1 MLPFSYEL
9 HEMAHFALA
18 PARAV
23 SDVARTWL
31 ENPINPLS
39 LTAAGRNLAASAKIF
54 ERLTRRYGKPAFDL
68 ATTVVDGK
76 IVPIVEVVVWERPFC
91 KLLHFEAQF
100 DTRVPELRQKLLIV
114 APMSS
119 HHATLLRG
127 TVEAFLPFYD
137 VYITDW
143 VNARTLP
150 LSAGRFDLDDYIDYM
165 IAICETL
172 SKEHDGLSL
181 HTLGVCQP
189 SVPLI
194 AAVALME
201 AQDSPHV
208 PASMTL
214 MGGPI
219 DTRQSPTKVNLL
231 AQERGSEWFRRNC
244 ICAIP
249 YGYAGVGRNV
259 YPGFLQLTGFLAM
272 NIDRHVNAH
281 LDFFDHLVTGDGD
294 SAAKHREFYNEYR
307 SVMDLTAEFF
317 LQTIDTVFVKHALP
331 KGEMKHRGMAVD
343 LSAIRR
349 VGLLTVEGENDDI
362 SGIGQTLAAQDL
374 CQTLPHS
381 MKANYLQEKVGH
393 YGVFN
398 GSRFRNEIVP
408 RIREFHARISS
419 PDSALKLVANGG
431 DNMCRRRNNVPAG
444 LRV

>member
-1 MLPFSYEL
+1 
-9 HEMAHFALA
+9 
-18 PARAV
+18 
-23 SDVARTWL
+23 
-31 ENPINPLS
+31 
-39 LTAAGRNLAASAKIF
+39 
-54 ERLTRRYGKPAFDL
+54 
-68 ATTVVDGK
+68 
-76 IVPIVEVVVWERPFC
+76 
-91 KLLHFEAQF
+91 
-100 DTRVPELRQKLLIV
+100 
-114 APMSS
+114 
-119 HHATLLRG
+119 
-127 TVEAFLPFYD
+127 
-137 VYITDW
+137 
-143 VNARTLP
+143 
-150 LSAGRFDLDDYIDYM
+150 
-165 IAICETL
+165 
-172 SKEHDGLSL
+172 
-181 HTLGVCQP
+181 
-189 SVPLI
+189 
-194 AAVALME
+194 
-201 AQDSPHV
+201 
-208 PASMTL
+208 MTL

-281 LDFFDHLVTGDGD
+281 LDFFDQLVTGDGD